1 MKILIVTGL
10 SGAGKTQVI
19 KALEDTGYYCVD
31 NMPPELIPKFAEICA
46 RAEDKMEHIAV
57 VTDIRGGNMFDE
69 FSDAISDLEE
79 MGYECEILFLDA
91 SNETL
96 IKRYKETRRLH
107 PSAGGGRI
115 IDGINRE
122 RKLLSEAKSRAEHVI
137 DTSDMTAAQLT
148 AQIKTLFSSRQQS
161 DIIINV
167 MSFGFK
173 YGIPLDADLVFDVR
187 FLPNPFYIPE
197 LKHCTGLQ
205 TSVHDYVMSFDESKK
220 FLDMLTKM
228 IAFLVP
234 EYIKEG
240 KNQLVIAV
248 GCTGGHHRSVT
259 LAEELYKF
267 LKSDDRGNVSIIH
280 RDIQKGV

>member
-1 MKILIVTGL
+1 MKLLIVTGL

-19 KALEDTGYYCVD
+19 KALEDIGFYCVD
-31 NMPPELIPKFAEICA
+31 NMPPELMPKFAEICC
-46 RAEDKMEHIAV
+46 RASEKIEKIAV
-57 VTDIRGGNMFDE
+57 VTDIRGGDLFGELSSAIDE
-69 FSDAISDLEE
+69 LEE
-79 MGYECEILFLDA
+79 LGYETEVLFLEA

-115 IDGINRE
+115 IDGIIKERE
-122 RKLLSEAKSRAEHVI
+122 LLKGAKAKAGHII
-137 DTSDMTAAQLT
+137 DTSNMSAAMLK
-148 AQIKTLFSSRQQS
+148 ASIKALYGTQNQDGLM
-161 DIIINV
+161 INV

-173 YGIPLDADLVFDVR
+173 YGLPLDGDLVFDVR

-197 LKHCTGLQ
+197 LKEKTGLQ
-205 TSVHDYVMSFDESKK
+205 TCVHDYVMEFEESKK
-220 FLDMLTKM
+220 FLQMLTDM
-228 IAFLVP
+228 IEFLIP
-234 EYIKEG
+234 QYIKEG

-267 LKSDDRGNVSIIH
+267 LKKNSQNVTITH
-280 RDIQKGV
+280 RDINKGI